1 VTDQRIIRTYLSIA
15 ATTTL
20 AQSLIWGINTLFLLK
35 AGLSIFQV
43 MLVNAAFT
51 VSQAVFEVPTGVV
64 ADTVGR
70 RVSYLLSVVIIL
82 ASTLLYLW
90 FGLIHAGVVPFA
102 LASVVLGLGFTFYTG
117 AVDAWMVDALNSV
130 GYQGALDTVFAR
142 YGMVFGASMLI
153 GTIGG
158 GLLGQLGLWIP
169 YMGRAIML
177 VPALVIGLVAMPE
190 LGFQSRALHLRTV
203 HIEALRIARDG
214 ARFGL
219 KDHVVRLLMS
229 STFVVGVFAMYGFY
243 SWQKYFLDLLNR
255 NLIWVAGV
263 IAAVVGLCQIAGNML
278 VGPSMRHLRSR
289 STILVSA
296 FVVQA
301 AGIVVAATA
310 RSFWISVPFYLVS
323 TIAWGLMLPVKQ
335 SWMNNRIPSE
345 QRATLIS
352 LDSLFGDAGGTIG
365 QVGLGY
371 ASQAVSIPFAWLFGG
386 LFQLTGI
393 PIIMGARRAEE
404 GESTTG
410 AAPVQKEGGAAA

>member
-1 VTDQRIIRTYLSIA
+1 VTERRIIRTYLSIA

-20 AQSLIWGINTLFLLK
+20 AQSLIWGVNTLFLLQ
-35 AGLSIFQV
+35 AGLDIFQV
-43 MLVNAAFT
+43 MLVNASFT
-51 VSQAVFEVPTGVV
+51 LAQVLFEVPTGVV

-70 RVSYLLSVVIIL
+70 RISYLLSVAVILI
-82 ASTLLYLW
+82 STLLYVW

-102 LASVVLGLGFTFYTG
+102 LASVLLGIGFTFYTG
-117 AVDAWMVDALNSV
+117 AVDAWMVDALTSV
-130 GYQGALDTVFAR
+130 GYKGTLDVVFAR
-142 YGMVFGASMLI
+142 YGMVFGASMLL

-169 YMGRAIML
+169 YVGRAAML
-177 VPALVIGLVAMPE
+177 VPAFLIGLIAMPE
-190 LGFQSRALHLRTV
+190 LGFQPRALYLKTV
-203 HIEALRIARDG
+203 HVEALRIARDG
-214 ARFGL
+214 TRYGL

-263 IAAVVGLCQIAGNML
+263 IAALVGLCQICGNAL
-278 VGPSMRHLRSR
+278 VGPSMRRLQSR
-289 STILVSA
+289 STVLVAA
-296 FVVQA
+296 FAVQA

-310 RSFWISVPFYLVS
+310 RSFWVSVPFYLVS

-335 SWMNNRIPSE
+335 SWMNSRIPSA
-345 QRATLIS
+345 QRATLLS
-352 LDSLFGDAGGTIG
+352 LDSLFGDAGGTVG

-371 ASQAVSIPFAWLFGG
+371 ASQAVSIPFAWLIGG

-393 PIIMGARRAEE
+393 PIILGARRADE
-404 GESTTG
+404 GESTTS
-410 AAPVQKEGGAAA
+410 AAATGKGDEAAA

>member
-20 AQSLIWGINTLFLLK
+20 AQSLIWGVNTLFLLK

-43 MLVNAAFT
+43 MLINAAFT
-51 VSQAVFEVPTGVV
+51 VSQALFEVPTGVV

-102 LASVVLGLGFTFYTG
+102 LASVLLGIGFTFYTG
-117 AVDAWMVDALNSV
+117 AVDAWMVDALNSI
-130 GYQGALDTVFAR
+130 GYQGPLDTVFAH
-142 YGMVFGASMLI
+142 YGMVFGLFMLI

-169 YMGRAIML
+169 YVGRAIML

-190 LGFQSRALHLRTV
+190 LGFQTRELHLRTV
-203 HIEALRIARDG
+203 HREALRIAREG
-214 ARFGL
+214 TRYGL

-229 STFVVGVFAMYGFY
+229 TTFVVGVFAMFGFY

-263 IAAVVGLCQIAGNML
+263 IAALVGLCQIAGNML
-278 VGPSMRHLRSR
+278 VAPSMRRLQSR
-289 STILVSA
+289 STILVAA

-301 AGIVVAATA
+301 AGIVVAALA
-310 RSFWISVPFYLVS
+310 RDFWVAVPFYLIS
-323 TIAWGLMLPVKQ
+323 TIAWGLMIPIKQ
-335 SWMNNRIPSE
+335 SWMNSRIPSA

-352 LDSLFGDAGGTIG
+352 LDSLFGDAGGTVG

-371 ASQAVSIPFAWLFGG
+371 ASQAVSIPFAWLIGG

-393 PIIMGARRAEE
+393 PLIMGARRADE
-404 GESTTG
+404 GESTAGT
-410 AAPVQKEGGAAA
+410 APAGKGDQAAA

>member
-20 AQSLIWGINTLFLLK
+20 AQSLIWGVNTLFLLK

-51 VSQAVFEVPTGVV
+51 VSQALFEVPTGVV

-70 RVSYLLSVVIIL
+70 RASYLLSVIIIL
-82 ASTLLYLW
+82 VSTVLYLW
-90 FGLIHAGVVPFA
+90 FGLVHAGIVPFA

-117 AVDAWMVDALNSV
+117 AVDAWMVDALASV

-142 YGMVFGASMLI
+142 YGMVFGFFMLI

-169 YMGRAIML
+169 YVGRAIML
-177 VPALVIGLVAMPE
+177 VPALIIGLVAMPE
-190 LGFQSRALHLRTV
+190 LGFQTRELHLRTV
-203 HIEALRIARDG
+203 HREALRIAREG
-214 ARFGL
+214 TRYGL

-263 IAAVVGLCQIAGNML
+263 IAALVGLCQIAGNML
-278 VGPSMRHLRSR
+278 VAPSMRRLQSR
-289 STILVSA
+289 STILVTA
-296 FVVQA
+296 FAVQA
-301 AGIVVAATA
+301 TGIVVAAMA
-310 RSFWISVPFYLVS
+310 HDFWVAVPFYLVS
-323 TIAWGLMLPVKQ
+323 TIAWGLMVPVKQ
-335 SWMNNRIPSE
+335 SWMNSRIPSA

-352 LDSLFGDAGGTIG
+352 LDSLFGDAGGTVG

-371 ASQAVSIPFAWLFGG
+371 ASQAVSIPFAWLIGG
-386 LFQLTGI
+386 LFQLAGI
-393 PIIMGARRAEE
+393 PLIMGARRADER
-404 GESTTG
+404 ESTAG
-410 AAPVQKEGGAAA
+410 AAPAGKGDEAAA